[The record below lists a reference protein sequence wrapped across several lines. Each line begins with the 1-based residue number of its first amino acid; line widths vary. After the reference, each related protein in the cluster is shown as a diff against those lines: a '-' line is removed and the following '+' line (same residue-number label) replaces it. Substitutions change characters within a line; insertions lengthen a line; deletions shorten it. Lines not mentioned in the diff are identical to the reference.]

1 MLDLRRR
8 QFITLLGGAAA
19 AWPLA
24 ARAQQ
29 SAMPV
34 IGFLNGASPATW
46 ARSVAAF
53 RQGLG
58 EAGYVEHP
66 NVGIEYRWAE
76 GQVDRLPALASEL
89 VRARVAV
96 ICAGSPPAALAAKAA
111 TTTIPVVF
119 TSGEDPVK
127 LGLVASYNRPG
138 GNVTGVALLV
148 DVLGAKRLGL
158 LREIVPA
165 TTLIAVLLN
174 PTWPTFDTQLNDV
187 QQAARALGQQIHVLR
202 ANTEREI
209 DAAFDT
215 AKEVRARAMVI
226 GLSTFF
232 AVRRDQIVGLAAR
245 DALPTIYG
253 QRDYVA
259 VGGLMSYGTDFADA
273 YRQAGVYSGKIL
285 GGARPAELPVVQ
297 SAKFELLINLKVA
310 KSLGLTIPPGVL
322 AIAKRGPAAG
332 NDAMDVRMMLQGLT
346 PGVQHHGH
354 AELGAKMP
362 GIGCDGGER
371 LGGDTEQNRIDGSLV
386 LEGDLADRRW

>member
-1 MLDLRRR
+1 
-8 QFITLLGGAAA
+8 
-19 AWPLA
+19 
-24 ARAQQ
+24 
-29 SAMPV
+29 V

-46 ARSVAAF
+46 ARSVTAF
-53 RQGLG
+53 HQGLG
-58 EAGYVEHP
+58 EAGYVEHRD
-66 NVGIEYRWAE
+66 VGIEYRWAE

-119 TSGEDPVK
+119 TSGEDPIK

-215 AKEVRARAMVI
+215 AKEVRARAMMI

-310 KSLGLTIPPGVL
+310 KTLGITFPPGIL
-322 AIAKRGPAAG
+322 AIA
-332 NDAMDVRMMLQGLT
+332 DEVI
-346 PGVQHHGH
+346 
-354 AELGAKMP
+354 E
-362 GIGCDGGER
+362 
-371 LGGDTEQNRIDGSLV
+371 
-386 LEGDLADRRW
+386 